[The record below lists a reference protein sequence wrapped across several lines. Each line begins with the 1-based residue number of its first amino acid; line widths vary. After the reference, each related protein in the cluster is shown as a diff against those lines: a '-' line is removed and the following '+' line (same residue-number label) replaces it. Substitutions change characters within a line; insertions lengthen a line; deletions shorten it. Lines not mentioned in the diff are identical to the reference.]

1 MVAWRKCRLDLANFE
16 CDTEGNDGC
25 SADFEFTREQ
35 QEKFFRNWALLL
47 VEGKEAEEL
56 RAEMEADE
64 AEQKAVDAAAA
75 TAAMEIGTGIATT
88 TDDDNQ
94 TTKND
99 KFGKANKPTRSSK
112 PEPENVNAGRDP
124 SQMTNTMERSLS
136 VTFAAFADLNGE
148 VDSHDHGD
156 EDSCRSSSVYYGP
169 SKKKKLYHRG
179 R

>member
-1 MVAWRKCRLDLANFE
+1 
-16 CDTEGNDGC
+16 
-25 SADFEFTREQ
+25 
-35 QEKFFRNWALLL
+35 LLL

-124 SQMTNTMERSLS
+124 SQMTNTKKRSLS
-136 VTFAAFADLNGE
+136 VTFAASADLNGE

-156 EDSCRSSSVYYGP
+156 VDSYRSSSVYYGP